1 MVCVQ
6 YIIIA
11 DFVGNEKRI
20 LGNTY
25 KEVMKIE
32 LYEVIKT

>member
-1 MVCVQ
+1 MLCVQ

-25 KEVMKIE
+25 KEVTEIE
-32 LYEVIKT
+32 SYEVIKT